1 MTCPAAEQLRRFLND
16 ELSGDEKS
24 ALVSHVAVCAECQ
37 RQMEQMTSSEV
48 PCVSTLT
55 ATEPGL
61 RELIDR
67 LRERPIEVW
76 SAMTELSVEGG
87 SVRFAGPVS
96 ELAPL
101 GWLGA
106 YQIEEEL
113 GAGTTGQVFAARD
126 SRLGRRVAIK
136 VLRPQWASHATAR
149 SRFEREARA
158 VAALEDERIVKVFEV
173 GETPEGSP
181 FIVMEF
187 VDGDSLDARLKR
199 DRMLS
204 PRDSAAIARQ
214 IALGLSAA
222 HRHDIVHR
230 DVKPSNILLASSRD
244 AGKLPT
250 IKLADFGLAR
260 VPESTESLTQEGF
273 IAGTPAYMSP
283 EQIRRPQDSDARS
296 DVYSV
301 GVLLYEMLTG
311 ERPFRG
317 VVRMVLHQ
325 ALHEEPE
332 PPRRL
337 NDRVPRDLETICLK
351 GMSKEPSRRYGSA
364 AELAED
370 LRRWLEGEPVHAR
383 PVGMIGRG
391 WRWCRRNPKLAI
403 LNAVVVAMLLAG
415 AVDATRYLRPSEPWR
430 QEADAARHEAARWR
444 TASEQLRS
452 ELLRLIEATVF
463 QTDESNAQ
471 DALTA
476 AVLSLDAI
484 RTDEPNDSLSQ
495 TLAAARSRLGELSAS
510 HGQLADAVRHIQA
523 AIGTLRKLEATRSGR
538 REWSLEIARLLVR
551 QADFARQV
559 GGESEIDAA
568 VDDCRKQL
576 EAVEQLQLEPS
587 EHRDVA
593 QWRGQFADVLLR
605 LGRLDESHE
614 QARLE
619 CETLGRIASQSDA
632 NIEQLRTALAATG
645 RRVNDLL
652 ERQEFKLAHGALK
665 PASAWAER
673 LFGSAEVT
681 FADQQAA
688 ALLFRN
694 LAVVEL
700 HLDRR
705 AEAELCLRRFEEIL
719 NDLKLQAEP
728 AEQPANLEWLSSQL
742 RELTE
747 LRNAVSGKR

>member
-1 MTCPAAEQLRRFLND
+1 MTCPAAEQLRRFLDD
-16 ELSGDEKS
+16 ELSGDENF

-37 RQMEQMTSSEV
+37 QQMDRMTNSGV

-55 ATEPGL
+55 STEPGL

-67 LRERPIEVW
+67 LRERPFDGW
-76 SAMTELSVEGG
+76 STMTELSMEGR
-87 SVRFAGPVS
+87 SVLFAGPVS

-106 YQIEEEL
+106 YQIEGEL

-204 PRDSAAIARQ
+204 PRDSASIARQ

-222 HRHDIVHR
+222 HRHGIVHR
-230 DVKPSNILLASSRD
+230 DVKPSNILLSSSRD
-244 AGKLPT
+244 AENLSA

-301 GVLLYEMLTG
+301 GVLMYEMLTG

-317 VVRMVLHQ
+317 VVRMVLHR
-325 ALHEEPE
+325 ALNEEPE

-351 GMSKEPSRRYGSA
+351 GMSKDPSRRYGSA
-364 AELAED
+364 EELAED

-383 PVGMIGRG
+383 PVGVIGRA

-403 LNAVVVAMLLAG
+403 LNAIVVTMLLAG

-430 QEADAARHEAARWR
+430 QEADAARNEAARWR
-444 TASEQLRS
+444 TSSEQYRS
-452 ELLRLIEATVF
+452 GLLRLIEATVF
-463 QTDESNAQ
+463 QADESDAQ
-471 DALTA
+471 NALTA

-484 RTDEPNDSLSQ
+484 RTDEPNDSLLQ
-495 TLAAARSRLGELSAS
+495 TLAAAHSRLSELSAS
-510 HGQLADAVRHIQA
+510 RGQLADALRHIRA
-523 AIGTLRKLEATRSGR
+523 AIGTLRELETHRSDH
-538 REWSLEIARLLVR
+538 REWSLEVARLLVR
-551 QADFARQV
+551 KADLARQL
-559 GGESEIDAA
+559 GGDSEIDVAIT
-568 VDDCRKQL
+568 DCRQQL
-576 EAVEQLQLEPS
+576 ESVEQLRLEPV
-587 EHRDVA
+587 EIRDVA

-605 LGRLDESHE
+605 LGRLEESRE
-614 QARLE
+614 QAILE

-632 NIEQLRTALAATG
+632 NIEQLRAALAATG

-652 ERQEFKLAHGALK
+652 ERHNFEPAHRALK
-665 PASAWAER
+665 SATVWAER
-673 LFGSAEVT
+673 SFESAEVT
-681 FADQQAA
+681 FADGQAA

-694 LAVVEL
+694 LALVEL
-700 HLDRR
+700 HLGQRV
-705 AEAELCLRRFEEIL
+705 EAELCLERFAEIL
-719 NDLKLQAEP
+719 NDLKMRVEP
-728 AEQPANLEWLSSQL
+728 AEQPDNHEWLTSQL
-742 RELTE
+742 RELTD
-747 LRNAVSGKR
+747 LRKALSGKR

>member
-1 MTCPAAEQLRRFLND
+1 MACPSLDQLQRFFGD
-16 ELSGDEKS
+16 ELCEADSS
-24 ALVSHVAVCAECQ
+24 AVVSHVAVCAECQ
-37 RQMEQMTSSEV
+37 RQMDQMTSSEM
-48 PCVSTLT
+48 PCVSALT

-67 LRERPIEVW
+67 LRERPIEAW

-106 YQIEEEL
+106 YQIEQEL

-136 VLRPQWASHATAR
+136 VLRPQWVGHATAR

-158 VAALEDERIVKVFEV
+158 VAAIEDERIVKVFEV

-204 PRDSAAIARQ
+204 PRDSAVIARQ

-222 HRHDIVHR
+222 HRHGIVHR

-244 AGKLPT
+244 AGLFPA

-260 VPESTESLTQEGF
+260 VAESTESLTQEGF

-370 LRRWLEGEPVHAR
+370 LQRWLKGEPVHAR
-383 PVGMIGRG
+383 PVGVIGRA
-391 WRWCRRNPKLAI
+391 WRWCRRNPKLTI

-415 AVDATRYLRPSEPWR
+415 AVDAMRYLRPAEPWR

-444 TASEQLRS
+444 TASEQHLS

-463 QTDESNAQ
+463 QADESDAQ
-471 DALTA
+471 NALTA
-476 AVLSLDAI
+476 ALLSLDAI

-495 TLAAARSRLGELSAS
+495 TLAAAHSRLGELSAS
-510 HGQLADAVRHIQA
+510 HGQLADALRHMQA
-523 AIGTLRKLEATRSGR
+523 AIGTLRELETRRSGR
-538 REWSLEIARLLVR
+538 REWSLEVARLLVR
-551 QADFARQV
+551 QADLARQL
-559 GGESEIDAA
+559 GGDSEIDTA
-568 VDDCRKQL
+568 VADCRKQL
-576 EAVEQLQLEPS
+576 EAVEQLRLEPS
-587 EHRDVA
+587 ESHDVA

-605 LGRLDESHE
+605 LGRLDESRE

-645 RRVNDLL
+645 RRVNELL
-652 ERQEFKLAHGALK
+652 ERQEFKPAHRTLM
-665 PASAWAER
+665 PAAVWAER
-673 LFGSAEVT
+673 LFDSANAT
-681 FADQQAA
+681 FADGQTA

-700 HLDRR
+700 QLDRR
-705 AEAELCLRRFEEIL
+705 AEAELCLERLDEIL
-719 NDLKLQAEP
+719 NDLKLRPEL
-728 AEQPANLEWLSSQL
+728 AEQPANHEWLSSQL
-742 RELTE
+742 RELSD